1 MMAELEMIRVG
12 MNQPILGIIYVAT
25 LKTYQFFSEHIQFV
39 LPKEAPKTKNYFF
52 SGLATKEKELF

>member
-25 LKTYQFFSEHIQFV
+25 LKTYKFFSEHIQFV
-39 LPKEAPKTKNYFF
+39 LPKEAPKTKSYF
-52 SGLATKEKELF
+52 LVA